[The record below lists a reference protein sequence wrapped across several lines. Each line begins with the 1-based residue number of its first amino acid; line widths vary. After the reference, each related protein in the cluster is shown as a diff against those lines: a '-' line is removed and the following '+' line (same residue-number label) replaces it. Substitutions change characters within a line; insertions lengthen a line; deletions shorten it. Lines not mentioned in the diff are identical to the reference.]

1 MGMYSAAMAGKWT
14 GRGIRCVQLGA
25 VLCLAAAL
33 NAAAQERTR
42 VPDAP
47 CRAEGNTN
55 RETICLLAAARK
67 ADRQLERMVRVL
79 QKTLKPEE
87 FKEFYT
93 AQSRWYPFREA
104 NCAAERDLYTE
115 LSVASLAY
123 VACAEANT
131 RQRVEELKLM
141 YAWLFR

>member
-1 MGMYSAAMAGKWT
+1 MGMYSAAMAGLWKET
-14 GRGIRCVQLGA
+14 GIRCGLVA
-25 VLCLAAAL
+25 VVLSMAAAL
-33 NAAAQERTR
+33 HAEAQERTR

-47 CRAEGNTN
+47 CRAAGNTN
-55 RETICLLAAARK
+55 RETICLTAAARK
-67 ADRQLERMVRVL
+67 ADRQLDRMAREL
-79 QKTLKPEE
+79 RRTLKPEE
-87 FKEFYT
+87 FKGFDM

-123 VACAEANT
+123 VACAEADT
-131 RQRVEELKLM
+131 RQRVMELKIM

>member
-1 MGMYSAAMAGKWT
+1 MYYAAMASLWKEP
-14 GRGIRCVQLGA
+14 GIRSGLLA
-25 VLCLAAAL
+25 VALCLAAAL
-33 NAAAQERTR
+33 QAGAQERTR

-47 CRAEGNTN
+47 CRAAGNTN
-55 RETICLLAAARK
+55 RETICLTAAARK
-67 ADRQLERMVRVL
+67 ADRQLERMAREL
-79 QKTLKPEE
+79 RKALKPEE
-87 FKEFYT
+87 FNEFDM

-115 LSVASLAY
+115 LSVSSLAY

>member
-1 MGMYSAAMAGKWT
+1 MYYAAMASLWKEP
-14 GRGIRCVQLGA
+14 GIRRGLLA
-25 VLCLAAAL
+25 VALCLAAAL
-33 NAAAQERTR
+33 QAGAQERTR

-47 CRAEGNTN
+47 CRAAGNTN
-55 RETICLLAAARK
+55 RETICLTAAARR
-67 ADRQLERMVRVL
+67 ADRQLERMVREL
-79 QKTLKPEE
+79 RNALKPEE
-87 FKEFYT
+87 FNQLQA